1 MLKQQMMQAKPLSE
15 DKRSLCLRAGTCHMP
30 VEIRSI
36 KSAHTLVQQAVLDW
50 TGQHTNAAGPDQ
62 PS

>member
-30 VEIRSI
+30 VEIWSI
-36 KSAHTLVQQAVLDW
+36 KSAHTLVQQAVLD
-50 TGQHTNAAGPDQ
+50 
-62 PS
+62 